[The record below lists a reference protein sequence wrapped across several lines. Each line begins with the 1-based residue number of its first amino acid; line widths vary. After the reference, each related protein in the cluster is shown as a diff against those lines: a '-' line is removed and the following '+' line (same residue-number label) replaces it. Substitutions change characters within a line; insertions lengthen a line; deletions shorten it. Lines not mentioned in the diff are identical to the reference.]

1 MLSDESEN
9 MVRILRG
16 GNINNEKYEF
26 KNNDLF
32 ISSEYVKK
40 DLYLTKNTL
49 ITPAVSSLEQTGKI
63 ARIDKDFGD
72 VVVGGFVLRLHP
84 ILMDDTFSKFYLNIL
99 SSEFHRN
106 NCRSITR
113 KSGQAFYNLSRQKLL
128 NLPIVIPPLE
138 EQKRI
143 VIKLKELL
151 PHIEQ
156 YNILEEELNNL
167 NEEFPKKIKDSILQ
181 EAIQGKLVPQDSN
194 DEPASVLL
202 EKIRE
207 EKEQLIKDKKIKR
220 NKNESFIFKENNHFY
235 EKIGKNEPVCIDD
248 EIPFKIPSSWRW
260 CRLENIAFITKLA
273 GFEYTKYVSPNIS
286 TKGIPLL
293 KAKYIKGDKLL
304 NEFEDYIP
312 KELSDNLI
320 RSKVNKKCILT
331 PYIGASIGNVVYF
344 EGFFEAHLA
353 PNLAKIE
360 MYGNINEKYI
370 VNYIK
375 SPLGYYELTKYLK
388 STAQPSIS
396 MAALRDMLIPLPPLN
411 EQMKIVRK
419 IEELCILFN

>member
-16 GNINNEKYEF
+16 VNINNEKYEF

-99 SSEFHRN
+99 YSEFHRN

-156 YNILEEELNNL
+156 YNIFEEELNNL

-220 NKNESFIFKENNHFY
+220 NKNESFIFKKNNHFY
-235 EKIGKNEPVCIDD
+235 EKIGNKEPICIDD
-248 EIPFKIPSSWRW
+248 EIPWDIPDSWTW
-260 CRLENIAFITKLA
+260 SRLESFTNIIMGQSPK
-273 GFEYTKYVSPNIS
+273 GQYVIESDN
-286 TKGIPLL
+286 GIEFHQG
-293 KAKYIKGDKLL
+293 KIYFGDKFLKISNKVTLKPTKISYPNSILLCVRAPVGKINFCDREICIGRGLASIKPYFEDSLNYLFYILL
-304 NEFEDYIP
+304 NNEKNFIKKSTGSTFKAISKKVIENELIP
-312 KELSDNLI
+312 IPPLEEQLRIVK
-320 RSKVNKKCILT
+320 
-331 PYIGASIGNVVYF
+331 
-344 EGFFEAHLA
+344 
-353 PNLAKIE
+353 KIE
-360 MYGNINEKYI
+360 DVM
-370 VNYIK
+370 
-375 SPLGYYELTKYLK
+375 SF
-388 STAQPSIS
+388 
-396 MAALRDMLIPLPPLN
+396 
-411 EQMKIVRK
+411 
-419 IEELCILFN
+419 IL

>member
-156 YNILEEELNNL
+156 YNIFEEELNNL

-235 EKIGKNEPVCIDD
+235 EKIGNKEPICIDD
-248 EIPFKIPSSWRW
+248 EIPWDIPDSWTWSRLNTIGILQTGNTPSTKVPENFGKYIPFIKPADITSSSINYENEGLSELGKSKGRVVRKNSILMVCIGGSIGKCFFNKIDVCFNQQINAVTPFKINYKFLFHVLSSDY
-260 CRLENIAFITKLA
+260 FQ
-273 GFEYTKYVSPNIS
+273 
-286 TKGIPLL
+286 
-293 KAKYIKGDKLL
+293 KLL
-304 NEFEDYIP
+304 HD
-312 KELSDNLI
+312 
-320 RSKVNKKCILT
+320 
-331 PYIGASIGNVVYF
+331 
-344 EGFFEAHLA
+344 
-353 PNLAKIE
+353 
-360 MYGNINEKYI
+360 
-370 VNYIK
+370 
-375 SPLGYYELTKYLK
+375 K
-388 STAQPSIS
+388 STGTATPIINKTTWGNF
-396 MAALRDMLIPLPPLN
+396 LIPLPPIN
-411 EQMKIVRK
+411 EQKRIEKKIFT
-419 IEELCILFN
+419 LFNTFRE

>member
-156 YNILEEELNNL
+156 YNIFEEELNNL

-235 EKIGKNEPVCIDD
+235 EKIGKNEPVCIDG
-248 EIPFKIPSSWRW
+248 EIPFDIPYSWEWVRLNTISQINPRNKVNDELEVSFIPMYLIDESYSNSYTYEIKKWKDIKKGYTHFAKNDIAIAKITP
-260 CRLENIAFITKLA
+260 CFENLKSVIFYDLKNDYGA
-273 GFEYTKYVSPNIS
+273 GT
-286 TKGIPLL
+286 T
-293 KAKYIKGDKLL
+293 
-304 NEFEDYIP
+304 
-312 KELSDNLI
+312 ELHII
-320 RSKVNKKCILT
+320 RSYSDSLSLEYLLFI
-331 PYIGASIGNVVYF
+331 F
-344 EGFFEAHLA
+344 
-353 PNLAKIE
+353 
-360 MYGNINEKYI
+360 
-370 VNYIK
+370 K
-375 SPLGYYELTKYLK
+375 SPYFIKNGEQNFTG
-388 STAQPSIS
+388 TAGQKRIGKKFVENC
-396 MAALRDMLIPLPPLN
+396 LIPLPPLS
-411 EQMKIVRK
+411 EQLKIVRK
-419 IEELCILFN
+419 INYLFEEIF

>member
-1 MLSDESEN
+1 MKFL
-9 MVRILRG
+9 
-16 GNINNEKYEF
+16 
-26 KNNDLF
+26 
-32 ISSEYVKK
+32 
-40 DLYLTKNTL
+40 
-49 ITPAVSSLEQTGKI
+49 KI
-63 ARIDKDFGD
+63 AMDWNWKKYNYDKLFGSAIPYIKL
-72 VVVGGFVLRLHP
+72 G
-84 ILMDDTFSKFYLNIL
+84 
-99 SSEFHRN
+99 
-106 NCRSITR
+106 
-113 KSGQAFYNLSRQKLL
+113 NLKEYMFPL
-128 NLPIVIPPLE
+128 PPLN

-143 VIKLKELL
+143 VKKINELTTNIKIYANYKNHLDK
-151 PHIEQ
+151 
-156 YNILEEELNNL
+156 LNN
-167 NEEFPKKIKDSILQ
+167 EFPKKIKDSILQ
-181 EAIQGKLVPQDSN
+181 DAIQGKLVFQDPN

-202 EKIRE
+202 KRIIE
-207 EKEQLIKDKKIKR
+207 EKEQLIKEKKIKR